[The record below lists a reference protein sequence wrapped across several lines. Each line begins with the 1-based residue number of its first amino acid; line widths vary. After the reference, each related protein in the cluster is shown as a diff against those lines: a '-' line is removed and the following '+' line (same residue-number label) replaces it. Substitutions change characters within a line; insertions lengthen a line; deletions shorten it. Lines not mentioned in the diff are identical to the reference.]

1 MLKQWAPSNCSVAPH
16 FIAIGWCLV
25 QVAILLKVWRT
36 YYIFFNLRIST
47 VIYGR
52 LFTLKVTTKHLLA
65 TGAVL
70 LVAVLGNVII
80 KFLMAPLTPEMR
92 ALSATQFTNA
102 CTMRITPLGI
112 FGEWSWVMFQ
122 LHIAGGALW
131 MSHKTKGVVSLY
143 NEHGPVTYAT
153 LCQSAVMVALNM
165 LTVLGE
171 AVDPHVL
178 VIVTTLL
185 ILLGSIGAVAV
196 LATTTVVPISTWSAI
211 TEVLIALAQGN
222 MHQVR
227 KHLTRFNS
235 RWVSGRSQQAASHSG
250 AGRTPGAITLMLD
263 QTGSMSADLDVG
275 LASRG
280 NFASA
285 TGTASAASVGSS
297 TTGLGAIGSVPA
309 RRPTAVSRMT
319 EAYDCAGYFSPDE
332 LRSMSAMAVPLTGI
346 LGILKPKEMLVA
358 RVTVHVSSNVNM
370 RQLPR
375 HRWSLL
381 RPHWLPVQLV
391 TFADVPLFLALPSVS
406 KSVLLRGRD
415 CRGIVHRGANTQF
428 QMALADV
435 SGDSTLCP
443 LLNTG
448 AAVLQLGPK
457 TNPAI
462 DQEPKPKGKDAGMTS
477 WLIHMNDAASIV
489 SWIAFLSSA
498 FGIGGQQPARTKANS
513 RVIAIGSSTLNPT
526 SADRQS

>member
-1 MLKQWAPSNCSVAPH
+1 MGLLGYAGRIAIYFPRFIIDAHPDKIFTSWRSLLQPDVLQYLPAQGTTPTERLASGEFMCTKRYCTNGIYVPPQCMPNGAWFGRCREMWHVTPDYSIGVNEQRIFDLGLPLVVVYLGNRFLPLVEQCLQRQDPTRTCLFFYWTPETLIGMYPVERVNFDPPRPGSWASWNNALAVGPDVKLTVDWDTDLLHKIAHKSVRETVPPAWSMFRSVIFSDADILQMLASVTSTDNLDMIACDWVKKNEAVWKTWIPPAPTDLVSRYTPLLPPNQVSIGLHALYGILLVQLAITSIALYLFRRDAKVRIQSPILLSAALAGAFIQSTAVMLKQWAPSNCSVAPH

-196 LATTTVVPISTWSAI
+196 
-211 TEVLIALAQGN
+211 
-222 MHQVR
+222 
-227 KHLTRFNS
+227 
-235 RWVSGRSQQAASHSG
+235 
-250 AGRTPGAITLMLD
+250 
-263 QTGSMSADLDVG
+263 
-275 LASRG
+275 
-280 NFASA
+280 
-285 TGTASAASVGSS
+285 
-297 TTGLGAIGSVPA
+297 
-309 RRPTAVSRMT
+309 
-319 EAYDCAGYFSPDE
+319 
-332 LRSMSAMAVPLTGI
+332 
-346 LGILKPKEMLVA
+346 
-358 RVTVHVSSNVNM
+358 
-370 RQLPR
+370 
-375 HRWSLL
+375 
-381 RPHWLPVQLV
+381 
-391 TFADVPLFLALPSVS
+391 
-406 KSVLLRGRD
+406 
-415 CRGIVHRGANTQF
+415 
-428 QMALADV
+428 
-435 SGDSTLCP
+435 
-443 LLNTG
+443 
-448 AAVLQLGPK
+448 
-457 TNPAI
+457 
-462 DQEPKPKGKDAGMTS
+462 
-477 WLIHMNDAASIV
+477 
-489 SWIAFLSSA
+489 
-498 FGIGGQQPARTKANS
+498 
-513 RVIAIGSSTLNPT
+513 
-526 SADRQS
+526 